1 MAWWRFALWAAV
13 VTVALIFLWSVRSVL
28 LPFGIAWIIAV
39 LLEPLVQKMASR
51 GMKRGLAILSIV
63 LAFFVLATAIGLYI
77 GPRIGGQFGEL
88 QKSVQELTA
97 TISQESKSEN
107 HFHRWNPV
115 VRAQPPGPLAALDKT
130 LEQVSPALERAG
142 LPANRRAI
150 FEQYIAPQRD
160 QIAEG
165 IGAFFNGFFKIL
177 IGAASQMFL
186 FVFVPLFVFFF
197 LNDMESYGS
206 KMLKIVPPALQGT
219 VSSVLTDV
227 GTIFKSYL
235 RGVLLNVT
243 IYTTFFAAF
252 FSLLGL
258 PYSILLGLLAGT
270 LYLIPVLGGVLT
282 SVSLFLVVGFSGTEG
297 NFIFSAGNSWTF
309 GLIVAAIFGIV
320 STVYDSII
328 TPRLVGKAVGLDPL
342 VSMFV
347 VFSGGAL
354 FGLPGMIL
362 AYPVSGAIKAMMGRI
377 FNVTNMT
384 PASETLALPAIPA
397 RHRET
402 VDSA

>member
-13 VTVALIFLWSVRSVL
+13 VAAALIFLWSVRSVL
-28 LPFGIAWIIAV
+28 LPFGVAWIIAV
-39 LLEPLVQKMASR
+39 LLEPIVQKMTSR
-51 GMKRGLAILSIV
+51 GMKRGLSILSIV
-63 LAFFVLATAIGLYI
+63 LAFFILCAGIGVWV
-77 GPRIGGQFGEL
+77 GPRIGAQFGEL
-88 QKSVQELTA
+88 QKSVQELTT
-97 TISQESKSEN
+97 TISQESRSEN
-107 HFHRWNPV
+107 HFYRWNPV
-115 VRAQPPGPLAALDKT
+115 VRAQPPGPLAAVDRT
-130 LEQVSPALERAG
+130 LEQVAPALERAG
-142 LPANRRAI
+142 LPSNRRGI

-165 IGAFFNGFFKIL
+165 IGSFFNGFFRIL

-186 FVFVPLFVFFF
+186 FIFVPLFVFFF
-197 LNDMESYGS
+197 LNDMESYGK
-206 KMLKIVPPALQGT
+206 KMLSLVPPALQNT
-219 VSSVLTDV
+219 VSGVLADV
-227 GTIFKSYL
+227 GTIFKNYL

-243 IYTTFFAAF
+243 IYTTFFAGV

-282 SVSLFLVVGFSGTEG
+282 SVSLALVVGFSGTEG
-297 NFIFSAGNSWTF
+297 NILFSVGNSWTF
-309 GLIVAAIFGIV
+309 GLIVAALFGII
-320 STVYDSII
+320 STIYDSII

-362 AYPVSGAIKAMMGRI
+362 AYPVSGALKVTMGRI
-377 FNVTNMT
+377 FRVTNMT
-384 PASETLALPAIPA
+384 PASETLALPAVPA

-402 VDSA
+402 TESA

>member
-13 VTVALIFLWSVRSVL
+13 VTAALIFLWSVRSVL
-28 LPFGIAWIIAV
+28 LPFGVGWIIAV
-39 LLEPLVQKMASR
+39 ILEPLVKRMTGW
-51 GMKRGLAILSIV
+51 GMNRVAAIILIV
-63 LAFFVLATAIGLYI
+63 LVFFGIATGVGLWV
-77 GPRIGGQFGEL
+77 GPRIGGQVGEL
-88 QKSVQELTA
+88 QKSVHELTT
-97 TISQESKSEN
+97 TISQESRTEN
-107 HFHRWNPV
+107 HFLRWNPV
-115 VRAQPPGPLAALDKT
+115 VRSQPPGPLAALDRT

-165 IGAFFNGFFKIL
+165 IGTFFNGFFRIL

-197 LNDMESYGS
+197 LMDMETYAGR
-206 KMLKIVPPALQGT
+206 MIRLVPPAIQGT
-219 VSSVLTDV
+219 VLGVITDV
-227 GTIFKSYL
+227 GQVFKSYL

-243 IYTTFFAAF
+243 IYTTFFALV
-252 FSLLGL
+252 FSALGL

-282 SVSLFLVVGFSGTEG
+282 SVSLFLVVGFSGTMG
-297 NFIFSAGNSWTF
+297 NWFFTVGSSWTF
-309 GLIVAAIFGIV
+309 GLIIAILFSII
-320 STVYDSII
+320 STGYDSVV

-362 AYPVSGAIKAMMGRI
+362 AYPVSGALKVTMTRI
-377 FNVTNMT
+377 FKVTNMT
-384 PASETLALPAIPA
+384 PSSETLALPSVPA
-397 RHRET
+397 RHRE
-402 VDSA
+402 SAES